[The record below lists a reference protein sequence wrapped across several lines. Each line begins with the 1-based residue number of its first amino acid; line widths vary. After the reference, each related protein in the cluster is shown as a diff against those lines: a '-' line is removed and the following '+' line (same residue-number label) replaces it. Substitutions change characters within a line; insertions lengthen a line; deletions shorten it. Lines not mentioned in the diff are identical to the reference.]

1 MSSPRTPSSTSGPDL
16 FQHQATPLSMPHTQ
30 TAFQVHSTPPILGQS
45 TDCISQDGSRSR
57 SNSLTDHLSS
67 SPVSSVASVRS
78 STSANSPSNNFY
90 GKGTGSSGIVRAPP
104 RQKGSKGK
112 FPIEK
117 KREMYRIHLAQPLMK
132 QSQLAEMFGVER
144 STISKAINKKDEWW
158 TDGPTV
164 PSHK

>member
-16 FQHQATPLSMPHTQ
+16 FQHQATPLTQ
-30 TAFQVHSTPPILGQS
+30 TQTTFQVQSTPPISGQS
-45 TDCISQDGSRSR
+45 TDYFSLDGSRSR
-57 SNSLTDHLSS
+57 SNSLTDHRST
-67 SPVSSVASVRS
+67 SPVGSVASVRS
-78 STSANSPSNNFY
+78 SMSAHSPSNNFF
-90 GKGTGSSGIVRAPP
+90 GKGNESLGIVRAPP

-112 FPIEK
+112 FPVEK